1 MCEKVQKMRSEYFG
15 TLQKMQGWGSGI
27 LEVFCPD
34 AACGD
39 EADFFPF
46 FFPWM
51 EKESK
56 DQADFFLPTFSLMKK
71 LAKNQADG
79 KCHRTSPLPPTV
91 GRAYARVVRASR
103 SPSGPRGLVEKVR
116 MR

>member
-15 TLQKMQGWGSGI
+15 TLQKMQGWESGI

-34 AACGD
+34 AVCGD

-46 FFPWM
+46 LFPW
-51 EKESK
+51 
-56 DQADFFLPTFSLMKK
+56 MKK

-91 GRAYARVVRASR
+91 GPALARIIFAWPYGNSKF
-103 SPSGPRGLVEKVR
+103 PFF
-116 MR
+116 